1 MHPLMRLR
9 IIPLK
14 MQRDSQGLRVF
25 KLWRFGAPVFRI
37 YFGVFGRRAGALA
50 AFLVNALINGAARLS
65 PRGFFVALVVKKVA
79 FLESILESK
88 QSKITGSTR

>member
-25 KLWRFGAPVFRI
+25 KLCHFGAPVFGI
-37 YFGVFGRRAGALA
+37 YFGVFGRHAGALA
-50 AFLVNALINGAARLS
+50 AFLVNALINEAAGLS
-65 PRGFFVALVVKKVA
+65 PRSPFVALVVEKA
-79 FLESILESK
+79 TFLESILESRR
-88 QSKITGSTR
+88 SKITGSTR